1 MTEQNENQAIEEMAT
16 IIAGTERVVLDV
28 VGAPPSANMLAKAVY
43 FAGYRKQIEGEWI
56 AKREM
61 YRTPTAKNYYCSNC
75 EKYAISDTFLGVSK
89 QTNYCPNCG
98 AKMKRR

>member
-16 IIAGTERVVLDV
+16 IIAGTERVAMDV

-56 AKREM
+56 YKWTGNCLGGTDAPLDYK
-61 YRTPTAKNYYCSNC
+61 CSFC
-75 EKYAISDTFLGVSK
+75 GEFATDPFS
-89 QTNYCPNCG
+89 YCPNCG
-98 AKMKRR
+98 ATMK